1 MKGEREIEGERIEN
15 KRKDREGQGARW
27 MERHTQ
33 RVKGGQRESEMRER
47 DREMETERQTETEI
61 DRETEKGRE
70 RDRWRYTHRVRD
82 RRETERYRDDNCIS
96 LEPQSKGGMS
106 LVHVSK

>member
-1 MKGEREIEGERIEN
+1 MSAVSKY
-15 KRKDREGQGARW
+15 KKY
-27 MERHTQ
+27 
-33 RVKGGQRESEMRER
+33 MRCN
-47 DREMETERQTETEI
+47 TVFSNFLNL
-61 DRETEKGRE
+61 EKE
-70 RDRWRYTHRVRD
+70 THRVRD